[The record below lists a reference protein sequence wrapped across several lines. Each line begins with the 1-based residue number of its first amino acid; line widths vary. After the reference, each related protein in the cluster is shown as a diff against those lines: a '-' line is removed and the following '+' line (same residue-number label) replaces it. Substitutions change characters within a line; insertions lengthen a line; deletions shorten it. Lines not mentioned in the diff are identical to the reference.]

1 MNDQREAWSR
11 HGEVAPI
18 NHAVGCIAIIAALL
32 ALAAFAVFLLRI

>member
-1 MNDQREAWSR
+1 MNGQREAWSR
-11 HGEVAPI
+11 NGEVAPI